1 MELVP
6 PYLAAYLWR
15 IRKHSGE
22 IGYFKRALAP
32 KDIEAAVYEKS
43 MLSELEKLHLVTL
56 TDEEDEVLY
65 EPSVTE
71 PDGTTYH
78 LSGDTQ
84 RTTVPRGF
92 LMLARGHW
100 LWTEYVFVS
109 LRWLVTA
116 ALGGFIGNL
125 IALAVSNAAD

>member
-6 PYLAAYLWR
+6 PYLAFHLFR

-22 IGYFKRALAP
+22 IGYFKRALEP
-32 KDIEAAVYEKS
+32 KDINAAVYEKS
-43 MLSELEKLHLVTL
+43 MLAELENLHLVTL
-56 TDEEDEVLY
+56 TEQKDEVSY

-78 LSGDTQ
+78 LAGDRQ
-84 RTTVPRGF
+84 STTVPRGF

-100 LWTEYVFVS
+100 LWSEYLFVS

-125 IALAVSNAAD
+125 IALAVSNAAG